1 MSHNYHMN
9 DSFGA
14 RHEHSKL
21 NEMEGANKRMM
32 FLSTMDESCHSCEYV
47 WHMNDLFVS
56 CHEHSKLNEMEAAN
70 KKLMFLATMPYKT
83 GVSIAVIS
91 AVGALPMVCVMYVPV
106 GDI

>member
-1 MSHNYHMN
+1 
-9 DSFGA
+9 
-14 RHEHSKL
+14 
-21 NEMEGANKRMM
+21 
-32 FLSTMDESCHSCEYV
+32 
-47 WHMNDLFVS
+47 MNDLFVS